1 MMFLFYFI
9 FSRNSPPHAA
19 SGRALAVLG
28 RALAA
33 YLARERV
40 TSGRLLR
47 VSEPRCP
54 PLHPG
59 VRTPHGQDSWLRADV
74 RAGRPESQ
82 LMSQRK
88 GLHPLPAPPVGRLP
102 GSHLLRTGRQEAPW
116 PHPGPPKALC
126 SPRMCLGAA
135 PTHLQLRLST
145 GPRIPQTSGPLHSL
159 FLSRLHLLPGWS
171 SGSHPSPQQSSE
183 VTCWGA
189 GEGLPAPPALNNSPP
204 ARAQRGCS

>member
-19 SGRALAVLG
+19 SGRALAALG

-40 TSGRLLR
+40 TSGRLLC

-102 GSHLLRTGRQEAPW
+102 GSHLLRTGRREAPW

-135 PTHLQLRLST
+135 PTHLQLVCLLDHEYLRAFAQPVPESPSSSPRLVLWL
-145 GPRIPQTSGPLHSL
+145 PPLTSAELRG
-159 FLSRLHLLPGWS
+159 HLLGGWRGAS
-171 SGSHPSPQQSSE
+171 RPACSE
-183 VTCWGA
+183 
-189 GEGLPAPPALNNSPP
+189 
-204 ARAQRGCS
+204 Q

>member
-9 FSRNSPPHAA
+9 FSRNSPPDAA
-19 SGRALAVLG
+19 SGRALAALG

-54 PLHPG
+54 HLHPG

-82 LMSQRK
+82 LVSQRK

-102 GSHLLRTGRQEAPW
+102 APSRPSQGPQLSPHVSRGCPHPPPAPSVYWTTNTPDLRAFAQPVPESPSSSPWLVLWLPPLTSAELRGHLLGGWR
-116 PHPGPPKALC
+116 GPSRPTC
-126 SPRMCLGAA
+126 SE
-135 PTHLQLRLST
+135 Q
-145 GPRIPQTSGPLHSL
+145 
-159 FLSRLHLLPGWS
+159 
-171 SGSHPSPQQSSE
+171 
-183 VTCWGA
+183 
-189 GEGLPAPPALNNSPP
+189 
-204 ARAQRGCS
+204 